1 MSNDGAS
8 TRGAGVAGFGGFGDA
23 DVDVESVAAD
33 LQVDVDDWRGGMQ
46 GVAGFRG
53 FADADVNV
61 ESVAA
66 DRRWMWVI
74 GEAACKGSP
83 GFGGFTDTDVN
94 VESVAADHRWMW
106 MIGEAAC
113 EGVVMALSLLQGLQG
128 VKRPLISGEDARN
141 RQDWTYDFLRD
152 FIMRLSWGGVVGKY
166 RPGTEFK
173 VQASKDDTTSVTA
186 SRRHMKWNGPMTR
199 MTFLGLIFGVT
210 ATRQRSVD
218 EEHVGGPTESD
229 SRRPTRHRIPTAKA
243 KETLAGDGVR
253 ASKTKRRAVA
263 LTSETEDNQIQPP
276 KKRKNPKKVRAGQTD
291 AEDVSLI
298 EDPLKTP
305 KGRVFARAAEDSQNG
320 CGNKS
325 SNSDGLRNT
334 SIGEN
339 DASIGEND
347 TSIGENDASIGEN
360 DVSDE
365 KGESSDD
372 EWQFSQL
379 DEMANKDA
387 KGFKKPKLRSSTGK
401 NKKIADLLGIFKD
414 GKHPE
419 SNVDARLCRLC
430 KIWLTGN
437 VSTCRTHIIRQ
448 WKTHGEPYL
457 AGCQREDVKPNE
469 RVVSAVREPTTGSK
483 SQEQGTLEGWTAV
496 KVPQWSKE
504 GLMEHIVELVVVD
517 DQAFALVERAAFRRL
532 VKFLRPGIKDS
543 DIPHRASVARAVHAK
558 ARKVKEIL
566 DDLFT

>member
-1 MSNDGAS
+1 MDPSKP
-8 TRGAGVAGFGGFGDA
+8 FGDA
-23 DVDVESVAAD
+23 CTPNGGLKEAHEMEWPHDP
-33 LQVDVDDWRGGMQ
+33 DDIPR
-46 GVAGFRG
+46 
-53 FADADVNV
+53 
-61 ESVAA
+61 S
-66 DRRWMWVI
+66 DRQ
-74 GEAACKGSP
+74 S
-83 GFGGFTDTDVN
+83 
-94 VESVAADHRWMW
+94 
-106 MIGEAAC
+106 
-113 EGVVMALSLLQGLQG
+113 ALSQ
-128 VKRPLISGEDARN
+128 RPSGPPT
-141 RQDWTYDFLRD
+141 QTT
-152 FIMRLSWGGVVGKY
+152 LS
-166 RPGTEFK
+166 
-173 VQASKDDTTSVTA
+173 A
-186 SRRHMKWNGPMTR
+186 
-199 MTFLGLIFGVT
+199 FGVT

-243 KETLAGDGVR
+243 KETLAGDGAR

-325 SNSDGLRNT
+325 SNSDGLRNA

-360 DVSDE
+360 DASDE

-401 NKKIADLLGIFKD
+401 NKKIADLIGIFKD
-414 GKHPE
+414 GKTPRE
-419 SNVDARLCRLC
+419 QRGCAV
-430 KIWLTGN
+430 
-437 VSTCRTHIIRQ
+437 VSVVQDMADRKCFTRVAHLSSEQ

-457 AGCQREDVKPNE
+457 AGCQREAVKPM
-469 RVVSAVREPTTGSK
+469 SAS
-483 SQEQGTLEGWTAV
+483 
-496 KVPQWSKE
+496 
-504 GLMEHIVELVVVD
+504 
-517 DQAFALVERAAFRRL
+517 
-532 VKFLRPGIKDS
+532 
-543 DIPHRASVARAVHAK
+543 
-558 ARKVKEIL
+558 
-566 DDLFT
+566 